1 MRESHALDGHFTYGR
16 LLRFVGPSVVMMVFV
31 SIYGV
36 VDGIF
41 VSNFVGKTPFAALNL
56 IFPCLMVFSTIGF
69 MVGTGGSALIGK
81 TLGEGDRDRASALFT
96 MLLAAVTI
104 AALVLT
110 VTGYLLMPQIATLLG
125 AQGDMH
131 FYAVQYGRILT
142 LGLPAFV
149 LQNVFQSFFV
159 TAGKPR
165 LGLIITVAAG
175 LTNIALD
182 ALFVGY
188 FRWGLV
194 GAAAATVT
202 SQAVGGL
209 LPLCYFARKNS
220 SLLRLSRFTFER
232 HALWHTCLNGSS
244 ELMSNLSLS
253 LVSMLYNAQLLR
265 LAGEN
270 GVAAYGVVMY
280 VNFIF
285 ISVFIGYAVG
295 GAPPVSFHFGAGNRA
310 ELRSFLR
317 KGIVLMVA
325 AGVLLSAIA
334 FALAPALSRL
344 FVGYDE
350 ELYAMTLR
358 AFRLYTLSFLV
369 AGLNIFASSFFT
381 ALNNGLISALLAFSR
396 TLVFQLAAL
405 YLLPVWLGLDGVWLA
420 VTAAEVPS
428 LAMAA
433 WYLCRERRRGALR
446 G

>member
-1 MRESHALDGHFTYGR
+1 MRELHALDGHFTYGR

-81 TLGEGDRDRASALFT
+81 TLGEGENERAKALFT
-96 MLLAAVTI
+96 MLIAAASMAAV
-104 AALVLT
+104 AVALL
-110 VTGYLLMPQIATLLG
+110 GYLFMPHIATLLG
-125 AQGDMH
+125 AEGEMH
-131 FYAVQYGRILT
+131 FYAVLYGRVLT

-165 LGLIITVAAG
+165 LGLVVTVAAG
-175 LTNIALD
+175 LTNIVLD
-182 ALFVGY
+182 ALFVAA

-194 GAAAATVT
+194 GAAAATVM
-202 SQAVGGL
+202 SQAVGGV
-209 LPLCYFARKNS
+209 LPLLYFARKNG
-220 SLLRLSRFTFER
+220 SLLRLSRFRFER
-232 HALWHTCLNGSS
+232 YALWHTCVNGSS
-244 ELMSNLSLS
+244 ELMSNLSMS
-253 LVSMLYNAQLLR
+253 LVSMLYNVQLLR

-295 GAPPVSFHFGAGNRA
+295 GAPPVSFHFGAGGRG
-310 ELRSFLR
+310 ELRSLLR
-317 KGIVLMVA
+317 KGIVLMLIAGA
-325 AGVLLSAIA
+325 ALTALA
-334 FALAPALSRL
+334 FALAPTLSRL
-344 FVGYDE
+344 FVGYDKA
-350 ELYAMTLR
+350 LYEMTLR

-428 LAMAA
+428 LAMAVA
-433 WYLCRERRRGALR
+433 YLVRERRRGALR
-446 G
+446 N